1 VLTGIDS
8 YAGEN
13 NSFECD
19 IFVQFYKMFLPY
31 RKDEIL
37 FLAYFEENNMQFIAY
52 EDYKNE
58 QVTARHSMIQ
68 SSTYIHENHRS
79 LNM

>member
-1 VLTGIDS
+1 MLTGIDS
-8 YAGEN
+8 YASEN
-13 NSFECD
+13 NPFECGS
-19 IFVQFYKMFLPY
+19 FVQFDKCFLPH

-58 QVTARHSMIQ
+58 RATARHSMIQ
-68 SSTYIHENHRS
+68 IGTYIHENNRS